1 MFRTIL
7 YLIALIVGFYL
18 AFRKRNPKPFEP
30 KGIDRTLDPDYPK
43 AFIIHGGRPGST
55 PEPSKP
61 KTRFVDR
68 TLDPNYPRA
77 FIIWRPWSG
86 KSRGSTPLR
95 TPKPPHN
102 EG

>member
-7 YLIALIVGFYL
+7 YLIALIVG
-18 AFRKRNPKPFEP
+18 AFRKRKPEPFEP
-30 KGIDRTLDPDYPK
+30 KEIDRTLDPDYPK
-43 AFIIHGGRPGST
+43 AFIIHGGHRESAR
-55 PEPSKP
+55 EPSKP

-77 FIIWRPWSG
+77 FIMCRPWNG

-95 TPKPPHN
+95 TPKPPHK

>member
-7 YLIALIVGFYL
+7 YLVALIVVFYL
-18 AFRKRNPKPFEP
+18 VVRKRKPASFEP
-30 KGIDRTLDPDYPK
+30 KEIDRTLDPDYPK

-55 PEPSKP
+55 KEPSKP
-61 KTRFVDR
+61 RTRFVDR

-77 FIIWRPWSG
+77 FIFWRPWNG
-86 KSRGSTPLR
+86 NSRSTPPHN
-95 TPKPPHN
+95 PKPPQK

>member
-7 YLIALIVGFYL
+7 YLIALMVGFYL
-18 AFRKRNPKPFEP
+18 VFWKGKPEPFEP
-30 KGIDRTLDPDYPK
+30 KEIDRTLDPDYPK
-43 AFIIHGGRPGST
+43 AFIIHGGHRESAR
-55 PEPSKP
+55 EPSKP

-77 FIIWRPWSG
+77 FIMCRPWNG

-95 TPKPPHN
+95 TPKPPHK